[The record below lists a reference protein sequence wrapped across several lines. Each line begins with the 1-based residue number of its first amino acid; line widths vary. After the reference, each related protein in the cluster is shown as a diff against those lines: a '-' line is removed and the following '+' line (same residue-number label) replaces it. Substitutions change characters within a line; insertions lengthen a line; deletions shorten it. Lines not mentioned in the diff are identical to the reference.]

1 MTKEEYLELINKIL
15 EGSYSDLEEEKEE
28 VKLEGAWIPAK
39 PNLPAIKPGIIDL
52 TSTKSKDILDSLK
65 KGERFRIGK
74 FTIRLNHSFNREVA
88 KIEIWEDKTIT
99 TPAGRPFATTVN
111 ISVKEDDR
119 FTNCSWIKYFTYG
132 YSAFQV
138 PIEVSCEIIRWL
150 QAVTKLAAFL

>member
-99 TPAGRPFATTVN
+99 TPAGRPFAT
-111 ISVKEDDR
+111 
-119 FTNCSWIKYFTYG
+119 YG